1 MRFLPD
7 GAWMQRADADTIER
21 IGIPSEVLMER
32 AAVAVVDFM
41 KGRCLDKGK
50 SLVVCGSGNNG
61 GDGFAVARL
70 LEQMGLGH
78 DVTVFFAG
86 KEASMSREC
95 RLQAKIAK
103 NLGVKIVTE
112 IPEGEYNIIVDAIFG
127 VGLSREVGG
136 HYAEIVEWMNGC
148 GAVKLA
154 IDIPSGIDAGTGQ
167 VLGTA
172 FRADHTVTFQ
182 CGKLGCVLFPGAEYA
197 GEVHVANIGIDTS
210 VFAGEEGVCF
220 TLDAKDAACLLPT
233 RPADSHK
240 GTFGKVLM
248 ICGSRGMAGAAYL
261 SARAAYT
268 CGAGLVQIYTHE
280 SNRAIL
286 QQLLPEAIVS
296 TYGDEMA
303 CAGNAAY
310 GNHVA
315 DAENASYERGLT
327 DVWDVDREGGE
338 DKLSSLLSWADVVC
352 IGCGLGQDAMAGW
365 LLEETLL
372 RCEAPC
378 VVDAD
383 GLNLLSRRMGLL
395 QETKA
400 DVVLT
405 PHMKEMSR
413 LLGCP
418 LPELESRRFDK
429 LREFVGRYPVVCA
442 LKDSRTVVAADDRQM
457 FVNTLGNNGMAKAG
471 SGDVLAGVIAAFLV
485 QTKSTFR
492 GAVLGVLVHACG
504 GDGAREKCGGFG
516 MLARDLI
523 DGIQTFMRRAE
534 MSKERKDEKL

>member
-1 MRFLPD
+1 MRSLPD
-7 GAWMQRADADTIER
+7 GGWMQKADADTIGR

-32 AAVAVVDFM
+32 AALKVVEFM
-41 KGRCLDKGK
+41 EGRCLVGGK

-70 LEQMGLGH
+70 LHQMGRGH
-78 DVTVFFAG
+78 DVTVFFVG

-112 IPEGEYNIIVDAIFG
+112 IPDGEYNIILDSIFG
-127 VGLSREVGG
+127 VGLSRDVGG
-136 HYAEIVEWMNGC
+136 RYAEIVEWMNGID
-148 GAVKLA
+148 AVKLA
-154 IDIPSGIDAGTGQ
+154 IDIPSGIDARTGQ
-167 VLGTA
+167 VLGVA
-172 FRADHTVTFQ
+172 FRADYTVTFQ
-182 CGKLGCVLFPGAEYA
+182 CEKVGCVLFPGAEFA
-197 GEVHVANIGIDTS
+197 GNVHVANIGIDTS
-210 VFAGEEGVCF
+210 VFVGEEDVCF
-220 TLDAKDAACLLPT
+220 TLDAKDAACLLPE
-233 RPADSHK
+233 RPANSHK
-240 GTFGKVLM
+240 GTFGKALM

-296 TYGDEMA
+296 TYGDEMP
-303 CAGNAAY
+303 CTGNAAHD
-310 GNHVA
+310 NFVA
-315 DAENASYERGLT
+315 DAGNASYERSPA
-327 DVWDVDREGGE
+327 DVENANREDGA

-352 IGCGLGQDAMAGW
+352 IGCGLGQDDVAGR

-372 RCEAPC
+372 RCEVPC

-383 GLNLLSRRMGLL
+383 GLNLLSCRMGLL
-395 QETKA
+395 HETKA

-418 LPELESRRFDK
+418 MAELKSSRFDR
-429 LREFVGRYPVVCA
+429 LREFVGHYPVVCA
-442 LKDSRTVVAADDRQM
+442 LKDSRTVVAASGRRM
-457 FVNTLGNNGMAKAG
+457 FVNTSGNSGMAKAG
-471 SGDVLAGVIAAFLV
+471 SGDVLAGVVAAFLA
-485 QTKSTFR
+485 QGKSAFD
-492 GAVLGVLVHACG
+492 GAVFGVLVHACG

-523 DGIQTFMRRAE
+523 DEIQTFMRRVETA
-534 MSKERKDEKL
+534 KERENEKL